1 MKRITRCNPVTPADA
16 WLCISH
22 KDRVIMLLLSNPG
35 YSNIVVDK
43 FPMRGTLLI
52 LFLRLC
58 ALLPLRAAQGL
69 GAMVARLLVWIPN
82 RAREITRVNL
92 EACLPE
98 LPPDERRLLVARSL
112 IETGKA
118 VTEMGPVWYWPKAR
132 VLGLVAGCSGRE
144 AVDEAVARGKGVII
158 ATPHLGNWEMSGLYC
173 SSLYTMTSLYR
184 PPRLRE
190 IDAFMQQARE
200 RVGARLVPANAGGV
214 RALYRALEHGEAV
227 GILPDQEPNRGGG
240 IFADFFGIPA
250 YTMTLIG
257 RLVMRTGA
265 PVFFTY
271 SERLPAGRGFHIHFV
286 PAPHDLA
293 SRPIEDITTA
303 INAIAE
309 NCIRT
314 IPAQYQWSYKRFNTR
329 PDGSKTFY

>member
-1 MKRITRCNPVTPADA
+1 
-16 WLCISH
+16 
-22 KDRVIMLLLSNPG
+22 
-35 YSNIVVDK
+35 
-43 FPMRGTLLI
+43 MRGPLLK

-69 GAMVARLLVWIPN
+69 GASIARLLLWLPN
-82 RAREITRVNL
+82 RAREVTRINID
-92 EACLPE
+92 ACLPE
-98 LPPDERRLLVARSL
+98 LSPEARRWLVAHSL
-112 IETGKA
+112 IETGRT
-118 VTEMGPVWYWPKAR
+118 VTEMGPMWYWPKER
-132 VLGLVAGCSGRE
+132 VLGLVADCSGRQ
-144 AVDEAVARGKGVII
+144 AVDDALARGKGVII

-190 IDAFMQQARE
+190 LDAFMQHARE

-227 GILPDQEPNRGGG
+227 GILPDQEPGQGGG

-271 SERLPAGRGFHIHFV
+271 SERLPAGGGFHVHFI
-286 PAPHDLA
+286 PAPADLA
-293 SRPIEDITTA
+293 NGSIEDITVK

-309 NCIRT
+309 SCIRM
-314 IPAQYQWSYKRFNTR
+314 IPAQYQWSYKRFNSR